1 MMATLRLTR
10 IEYNKKHDIPP
21 KRLTIILDGI
31 LLLKISS
38 KTKIFNQLVNW
49 KMSLNDNN

>member
-1 MMATLRLTR
+1 MMATLRLIR
-10 IEYNKKHDIPP
+10 IEYSKKHDIPP

-38 KTKIFNQLVNW
+38 KKKKNFDQLVNW
-49 KMSLNDNN
+49 KMSLS